1 MMTALVNRVAVQ
13 GFNVV
18 DMVLRKTI
26 FVKRSCD
33 EKD

>member
-1 MMTALVNRVAVQ
+1 MMTALVNGVAVQ
-13 GFNVV
+13 GFNVA